1 MCCFY
6 SWLGVSRFIDIER
19 FLFYQDTLSYLP
31 RKSHPW
37 MYIFGS
43 FSRDKDQY
51 KPKQIN
57 NKQNRKFLDTFQ
69 DLTSVDKKRSNLFV
83 EKRVRRT
90 IYYRLTDLGTI
101 LNYFKNECQLV
112 DKLNRLGRTR
122 EQTGTGLI
130 LLLNLKRRYLGVLS
144 NGLSKMKWNFGSV
157 ISMIFM

>member
-1 MCCFY
+1 
-6 SWLGVSRFIDIER
+6 
-19 FLFYQDTLSYLP
+19 
-31 RKSHPW
+31 